1 MSYREE
7 EQFTSEKLDVGLW
20 KKILKMLLE
29 NKKNLFLALFFVLLE
44 AVIGVI
50 LPVLNRYAID
60 VFYQGHGSTETI
72 LKFTLLYGGLVA
84 VQAFL
89 IYEFIYRSGLIE
101 MDISYQIRQNVME
114 KLQTLPFSYY
124 DKTPTGWIM
133 ARMTSD
139 VSRLS
144 EILSWSFNDLVWGFL
159 VMILLL
165 IVMFTV
171 NWKLALIIL
180 VIVPMV
186 YFVSAW
192 FQKRILQN
200 YRSVRAEN
208 SKITHG
214 FSEGITGAKT
224 TKTMG
229 LEAIHYSEF
238 KNNTMAMRSKSIHAV
253 ILSALYMPL
262 ITLISSL
269 GNAGIIYVGGNMA
282 LQGVIQIGTL
292 ILFTQY
298 AERFFEPLRN
308 ISNVFAQ
315 LQMAQASAERVL
327 SLLEQ
332 DSTLVDRSDVIEKYG
347 TILNPNESVYEPIVG
362 DIEFKDVDFYYQASE
377 PILNKFNL
385 TVQPKQRIAL
395 VGETGSG
402 KSTIVNLICRFYEPI
417 SGSILIDG
425 VDYRERSIGWL
436 HSHLGYVLQAPHLFS
451 GSVRDN
457 IAYGKP
463 DASDEDVIKAS
474 KLVDAHRF
482 IMELEEGYQTDIGEG
497 GNRLSTGQKQ
507 LISFARAILV
517 DPSIF
522 ILDEA
527 TASIDTETEAIIQ
540 YAVETVLKEKTS
552 FIIAHRLSTIV
563 NADRILVI
571 DKGQILEDG
580 NHHSLMSQKGRYYEL
595 YMNQF
600 NEKNQT
606 NMMNTLTPI
615 SE

>member
-60 VFYQGHGSTETI
+60 VFYQGQGSTETI

-482 IMELEEGYQTDIGEG
+482 IMELEDGYQTDVGEG

-540 YAVETVLKEKTS
+540 NAVETVLKEKTS

>member
-238 KNNTMAMRSKSIHAV
+238 KNNTMEMRSKSIHAV

-332 DSTLVDRSDVIEKYG
+332 DSTLVDRPDVIEKYG

-482 IMELEEGYQTDIGEG
+482 IMELEDGYQTDVGEG

-540 YAVETVLKEKTS
+540 NAVETVLKEKTS

-595 YMNQF
+595 YMNQY

>member
-60 VFYQGHGSTETI
+60 VFYQGQGSTETI

-482 IMELEEGYQTDIGEG
+482 IMELEEGYQTDVGEG

>member
-1 MSYREE
+1 MSFREE
-7 EQFTSEKLDVGLW
+7 ESFTSDKLDLNLW
-20 KKILKMLLE
+20 KKIGKMLLE
-29 NKKNLFLALFFVLLE
+29 NKKNLILALVFVLGE
-44 AVIGVI
+44 AVIGVV
-50 LPVLNRYAID
+50 LPILNRYAID
-60 VFYQGHGSTETI
+60 VFYQGHGTNQDI
-72 LKFTLLYGGLVA
+72 IKFAILYGILVIF
-84 VQAFL
+84 QAFL

-101 MDISYQIRQNVME
+101 MDISYQIRQSVME
-114 KLQTLPFSYY
+114 KLQTLPFAYY

-159 VMILLL
+159 VMIMLL

-180 VIVPMV
+180 AIVPIV
-186 YFVSAW
+186 YFVSSW

-200 YRSVRAEN
+200 YRKVRAEN

-229 LEAIHYSEF
+229 LEGIHYSEF
-238 KNNTMAMRSKSIHAV
+238 KSNTMAMRSKSIHAV
-253 ILSALYMPL
+253 ILSALYMPI
-262 ITLISSL
+262 ITIISSL
-269 GNAGIIYVGGNMA
+269 GNAGIIYAGGNMA

-308 ISNVFAQ
+308 ITNVFAQ

-332 DSTLVDRSDVIEKYG
+332 ESNLVDRPDVIKKYG
-347 TILNPNESVYEPIVG
+347 TILNPNESVYEPIIG
-362 DIEFKDVDFYYQASE
+362 DIEFQNVDFYYQESE
-377 PILNKFNL
+377 PILKQFNL
-385 TVQPKQRIAL
+385 TVKPKQRIAL

-417 SGSILIDG
+417 NGSIMIDG

-451 GSVRDN
+451 GSVREN
-457 IAYGKP
+457 IAYGNP
-463 DASDEDVIKAS
+463 DATDDAVIAAA

-482 IMELEEGYQTDIGEG
+482 IIDLENGYQTDVGEG

-517 DPSIF
+517 NPSIF

-540 YAVETVLKEKTS
+540 NAVETVLKEKTS

-571 DKGQILEDG
+571 DKGEIIEDG
-580 NHHSLMSQKGRYYEL
+580 NHETLMNQKGRYYKL

-600 NEKNQT
+600 NERNETK
-606 NMMNTLTPI
+606 MMNKLTPI

>member
-7 EQFTSEKLDVGLW
+7 DQFTSEKLDVGLW

-332 DSTLVDRSDVIEKYG
+332 DSTLVDRPDVIEKYG

-482 IMELEEGYQTDIGEG
+482 IMELEDGYQTDVGEG

-540 YAVETVLKEKTS
+540 NAVETVLKEKTS

>member
-60 VFYQGHGSTETI
+60 VFYQGQGSTETI

-332 DSTLVDRSDVIEKYG
+332 DSTLVDCSDVIEKYG

-482 IMELEEGYQTDIGEG
+482 IMELEEGYQTDVGEG

-540 YAVETVLKEKTS
+540 YAVETALKEKTS

>member
-332 DSTLVDRSDVIEKYG
+332 DSTLVDRPDVIEKYG

-463 DASDEDVIKAS
+463 DASDEDVINAS

-482 IMELEEGYQTDIGEG
+482 IMELEDGYQTDVGEG

-540 YAVETVLKEKTS
+540 NAVETVLKEKTS

>member
-238 KNNTMAMRSKSIHAV
+238 KNNTMAMRSKSIHTV

-332 DSTLVDRSDVIEKYG
+332 DSTLVDRPDVIEKYG

-482 IMELEEGYQTDIGEG
+482 IMELEDGYQTDVGEG

-540 YAVETVLKEKTS
+540 NAVETVLKEKTS

>member
-20 KKILKMLLE
+20 KKILMMLLE
-29 NKKNLFLALFFVLLE
+29 NKKNLFLALFFVLFE
-44 AVIGVI
+44 AVIGII
-50 LPVLNRYAID
+50 LPILNRYAID
-60 VFYQGHGSTETI
+60 VFYQGQGSTEAI
-72 LKFTLLYGGLVA
+72 LKFALLYGGLVA

-114 KLQTLPFSYY
+114 KLQNLPFSYY

-159 VMILLL
+159 VMMMLLV
-165 IVMFTV
+165 VMFTV

-186 YFVSAW
+186 YFVSSW
-192 FQKRILQN
+192 FQKRILKN
-200 YRSVRAEN
+200 YRNVRAEN

-224 TKTMG
+224 TKSMG
-229 LEAIHYSEF
+229 LESIHYSEF

-253 ILSALYMPL
+253 ILSALYMPI
-262 ITLISSL
+262 ITIISSL

-332 DSTLVDRSDVIEKYG
+332 DSSLIDRPDVIEKYG
-347 TILNPNESVYEPIVG
+347 TILNPKESVYEPIVG
-362 DIEFKDVDFYYQASE
+362 NIEFKDVDFYYQASE
-377 PILNKFNL
+377 PILKNFNL
-385 TVQPKQRIAL
+385 TVEPKQRVAL

-417 SGSILIDG
+417 SGSIQIDG

-463 DASDEDVIKAS
+463 NASDEAVMRAA

-482 IMELEEGYQTDIGEG
+482 ITELEDGYQTDVGEG

-517 DPSIF
+517 NPSIF

-540 YAVETVLKEKTS
+540 NAVETVLKEKTS

-563 NADRILVI
+563 SADRILVI
-571 DKGQILEDG
+571 DKGTIIEDG
-580 NHHSLMSQKGRYYEL
+580 NHESLMNQKGRYYEL

-600 NEKNQT
+600 NEKNET
-606 NMMNTLTPI
+606 KIMNTLTPI
-615 SE
+615 SK

>member
-332 DSTLVDRSDVIEKYG
+332 DSTLVDRPDVIEKYG

-482 IMELEEGYQTDIGEG
+482 IMELEDGYQTDVGEG

-540 YAVETVLKEKTS
+540 NAVETVLKEKTS

-571 DKGQILEDG
+571 EKGQILEDG

>member
-332 DSTLVDRSDVIEKYG
+332 DSTLVDRPDVIEKYG

-482 IMELEEGYQTDIGEG
+482 IMELEDGYQTDVGEG

-507 LISFARAILV
+507 LISFARVILV

-540 YAVETVLKEKTS
+540 NAVETVLKEKTS

>member
-332 DSTLVDRSDVIEKYG
+332 DSTLVDRPDVIEKYG

-482 IMELEEGYQTDIGEG
+482 IMELEDGYQTDVGEG

-540 YAVETVLKEKTS
+540 NAVETVLKEKTS

>member
-171 NWKLALIIL
+171 NWKLSLIIL

-332 DSTLVDRSDVIEKYG
+332 DSTLVDRPDVIEKYG

-482 IMELEEGYQTDIGEG
+482 IMELEDGYQTDVGEG

-540 YAVETVLKEKTS
+540 NAVETVLKEKTS

>member
-60 VFYQGHGSTETI
+60 VFYQGQGSTETI

-362 DIEFKDVDFYYQASE
+362 DIEFKDVDFYYQASG

-482 IMELEEGYQTDIGEG
+482 IMELEEGYQTDVGEG

>member
-20 KKILKMLLE
+20 KKILMMLLE
-29 NKKNLFLALFFVLLE
+29 NKKNLFLALFFVLFE
-44 AVIGVI
+44 AVIGII
-50 LPVLNRYAID
+50 LPILNRYAID
-60 VFYQGHGSTETI
+60 VFYQGQGSTEAI
-72 LKFTLLYGGLVA
+72 LKFALLYGGLVA

-114 KLQTLPFSYY
+114 KLQNLPFSYY

-159 VMILLL
+159 VMMMLLV
-165 IVMFTV
+165 VMFTV

-186 YFVSAW
+186 YFVSSW
-192 FQKRILQN
+192 FQKRILKN
-200 YRSVRAEN
+200 YRNVRAEN

-224 TKTMG
+224 TKSMG
-229 LEAIHYSEF
+229 LESIHYSEF

-253 ILSALYMPL
+253 ILSALYMPI
-262 ITLISSL
+262 ITIISSL

-332 DSTLVDRSDVIEKYG
+332 DSSLIDRPDVIEKYG
-347 TILNPNESVYEPIVG
+347 TILNPKESVYEPIVG
-362 DIEFKDVDFYYQASE
+362 NIEFKDVDFYYQASE
-377 PILNKFNL
+377 PILKNFNL
-385 TVQPKQRIAL
+385 TVEPKQRVAL

-417 SGSILIDG
+417 SGSIRIDG

-463 DASDEDVIKAS
+463 NASDEAVMRAA

-482 IMELEEGYQTDIGEG
+482 ITELEDGYQTDVGEG

-517 DPSIF
+517 NPSIF

-540 YAVETVLKEKTS
+540 NAVETVLKEKTS

-563 NADRILVI
+563 SADRILVI
-571 DKGQILEDG
+571 DKGTIIEDG
-580 NHHSLMSQKGRYYEL
+580 NHESLMNQKGRYYEL

-600 NEKNQT
+600 NEKNET
-606 NMMNTLTPI
+606 KIMNTLTPI
-615 SE
+615 SK

>member
-20 KKILKMLLE
+20 KKILMMLLE
-29 NKKNLFLALFFVLLE
+29 NKKNLFLALFFVLFE
-44 AVIGVI
+44 AVIGII
-50 LPVLNRYAID
+50 LPILNRYAID
-60 VFYQGHGSTETI
+60 VFYQGQGSTEAI
-72 LKFTLLYGGLVA
+72 LKFALLYGGLVA

-114 KLQTLPFSYY
+114 KLQNLPFSYY

-159 VMILLL
+159 VMMMLLV
-165 IVMFTV
+165 VMFTV

-186 YFVSAW
+186 YFVSSW
-192 FQKRILQN
+192 FQKRILKN
-200 YRSVRAEN
+200 YRNVRAEN

-224 TKTMG
+224 TKSMG
-229 LEAIHYSEF
+229 LESIHYSEF

-253 ILSALYMPL
+253 ILSALYMPI
-262 ITLISSL
+262 ITIISSL

-332 DSTLVDRSDVIEKYG
+332 DSSLIDRPDVIEKYG
-347 TILNPNESVYEPIVG
+347 TILNPKESVYEPIVG
-362 DIEFKDVDFYYQASE
+362 NIEFKDVDFYYQASE
-377 PILNKFNL
+377 PILKNFNL
-385 TVQPKQRIAL
+385 TVEPKQRVAL

-417 SGSILIDG
+417 SGSIRIDG

-463 DASDEDVIKAS
+463 NASDEAVMRAA

-482 IMELEEGYQTDIGEG
+482 ITELEDGYQTDVGEG

-517 DPSIF
+517 NPSIF

-527 TASIDTETEAIIQ
+527 TASIDTETEEIIQ
-540 YAVETVLKEKTS
+540 NAVETVLKEKTS

-563 NADRILVI
+563 SADRILVI
-571 DKGQILEDG
+571 DKGTIIEDG
-580 NHHSLMSQKGRYYEL
+580 NHESLMNQKGRYYEL

-600 NEKNQT
+600 NEKNET
-606 NMMNTLTPI
+606 KIMNTLTPI
-615 SE
+615 SK

>member
-1 MSYREE
+1 MSNREE
-7 EQFTSEKLDVGLW
+7 EQFTSEKLDIGLW

-60 VFYQGHGSTETI
+60 VFYQGHGSTEAI
-72 LKFTLLYGGLVA
+72 IKFTLLYGGLVA
-84 VQAFL
+84 FQAFL

-159 VMILLL
+159 VMMMLL

-332 DSTLVDRSDVIEKYG
+332 DSTLVDRPDVIEKYG

-482 IMELEEGYQTDIGEG
+482 IMELEDGYQTDVGEG

-540 YAVETVLKEKTS
+540 NAVETVLKEKTS

>member
-20 KKILKMLLE
+20 KKILMMLLE
-29 NKKNLFLALFFVLLE
+29 NKKNLFLALFFVLFE
-44 AVIGVI
+44 AVIGII
-50 LPVLNRYAID
+50 LPILNRYAID
-60 VFYQGHGSTETI
+60 VFYQGQGSTEAI
-72 LKFTLLYGGLVA
+72 LKFALLYGGLVA

-114 KLQTLPFSYY
+114 KLQNLPFSYY

-159 VMILLL
+159 VMMMLLV
-165 IVMFTV
+165 VMFTV
-171 NWKLALIIL
+171 NWKLALIIV

-186 YFVSAW
+186 YFVSSW
-192 FQKRILQN
+192 FQKRILKN
-200 YRSVRAEN
+200 YRNVRAEN

-332 DSTLVDRSDVIEKYG
+332 DSTLVDRPDVIEKYG

-377 PILNKFNL
+377 PILKNFNL
-385 TVQPKQRIAL
+385 TVEPKQRVAL

-417 SGSILIDG
+417 SGSIRIDG

-463 DASDEDVIKAS
+463 NASDEAVMRAA

-482 IMELEEGYQTDIGEG
+482 ITELEDGYQTDVGEG

-517 DPSIF
+517 NPSIF

-540 YAVETVLKEKTS
+540 NAVETVLKEKTS

-563 NADRILVI
+563 SADRILVI
-571 DKGQILEDG
+571 DKGTIIEDG
-580 NHHSLMSQKGRYYEL
+580 NHESLMNQKGRYYEL

-600 NEKNQT
+600 NEKNET
-606 NMMNTLTPI
+606 KIMNTLTPI
-615 SE
+615 SK

>member
-29 NKKNLFLALFFVLLE
+29 NKKNLFLGLFFVLLE

-60 VFYQGHGSTETI
+60 VFYQGQGSTEMI

-159 VMILLL
+159 VMIMLL

-180 VIVPMV
+180 IIVPMV

-332 DSTLVDRSDVIEKYG
+332 DSTLVDRPDVIEKYG

-482 IMELEEGYQTDIGEG
+482 IMELEEGYQTDVGEG

>member
-192 FQKRILQN
+192 FQKRILEN

-332 DSTLVDRSDVIEKYG
+332 DSTLVDRPDVIEKYG

-482 IMELEEGYQTDIGEG
+482 IMELEDGYQTDVGEG

-540 YAVETVLKEKTS
+540 NAVETVLKEKTS

>member
-332 DSTLVDRSDVIEKYG
+332 DSTLVDHPDVIEKYG

-482 IMELEEGYQTDIGEG
+482 IMELEDGYQTDVGEG

-540 YAVETVLKEKTS
+540 NAVETVLKEKTS

>member
-1 MSYREE
+1 MSNREE

-60 VFYQGHGSTETI
+60 VFYQGHGSTEAI
-72 LKFTLLYGGLVA
+72 IKFTLLYGGLVA
-84 VQAFL
+84 FQAFL

-159 VMILLL
+159 VMMMLL

-238 KNNTMAMRSKSIHAV
+238 KNNTMAMRTKSIHAV

-327 SLLEQ
+327 SLLEE
-332 DSTLVDRSDVIEKYG
+332 DSTLVDRPDVIEKYG
-347 TILNPNESVYEPIVG
+347 TILNPNESVYEPIIG

-463 DASDEDVIKAS
+463 NATDEEVMNAS

-482 IMELEEGYQTDIGEG
+482 IMELEDGYQTDVGEG

-540 YAVETVLKEKTS
+540 NAVETVLKEKTS

-571 DKGQILEDG
+571 DKGRILEDG
-580 NHHSLMSQKGRYYEL
+580 NHQSLMSQKGRYYEL

>member
-332 DSTLVDRSDVIEKYG
+332 DSTLVDHPDVIEKYG

-385 TVQPKQRIAL
+385 TVRPKQRIAL

-482 IMELEEGYQTDIGEG
+482 IMELEDGYQTDVGEG

-540 YAVETVLKEKTS
+540 NAVETVLKEKTS

>member
-60 VFYQGHGSTETI
+60 VFYQGQGSTETI

-332 DSTLVDRSDVIEKYG
+332 DSTLVDRPDVIEKYG

-482 IMELEEGYQTDIGEG
+482 IMELEDGYQTDVGEG

-540 YAVETVLKEKTS
+540 NAVETVLKEKTS

>member
-1 MSYREE
+1 MSNREE

-60 VFYQGHGSTETI
+60 VFYQGHGSTEAI
-72 LKFTLLYGGLVA
+72 IKFTLLYGGLVA
-84 VQAFL
+84 FQAFL

-159 VMILLL
+159 VMMMLL

-327 SLLEQ
+327 SLLEE
-332 DSTLVDRSDVIEKYG
+332 DSTLVDRPDVIEKYG
-347 TILNPNESVYEPIVG
+347 TILNPNESVYEPIIG

-482 IMELEEGYQTDIGEG
+482 IMELEDGYQTDVGEG

-540 YAVETVLKEKTS
+540 NAVETVLKEKTS

>member
-1 MSYREE
+1 MSNREE

-60 VFYQGHGSTETI
+60 VFYQGHGSTEAI
-72 LKFTLLYGGLVA
+72 IKFTLLYGGLVA
-84 VQAFL
+84 FQAFL

-159 VMILLL
+159 VMMMLL

-238 KNNTMAMRSKSIHAV
+238 KNNTMAMRTKSIHAV

-327 SLLEQ
+327 SLLEE
-332 DSTLVDRSDVIEKYG
+332 DSTLVDRPDVIEKYG
-347 TILNPNESVYEPIVG
+347 TILNPNESVYEPIIG

-482 IMELEEGYQTDIGEG
+482 IMELEDGYQTDVGEG

-540 YAVETVLKEKTS
+540 NAVETVLKEKTS

>member
-20 KKILKMLLE
+20 KKILMMLLE
-29 NKKNLFLALFFVLLE
+29 NKKNLFLALFFVLFE
-44 AVIGVI
+44 AVIGII
-50 LPVLNRYAID
+50 LPILNRYAID
-60 VFYQGHGSTETI
+60 VFYQGQGSTEAI
-72 LKFTLLYGGLVA
+72 LKFALLYGGLVA

-114 KLQTLPFSYY
+114 KLQNLPFSYY

-159 VMILLL
+159 VMMMLLV
-165 IVMFTV
+165 VMFTV
-171 NWKLALIIL
+171 NWKLALIIV

-186 YFVSAW
+186 YFVSSW
-192 FQKRILQN
+192 FQKRILKN
-200 YRSVRAEN
+200 YRNVRAEN

-224 TKTMG
+224 TKSMG
-229 LEAIHYSEF
+229 LESIHYSEF

-253 ILSALYMPL
+253 ILSALYMPI
-262 ITLISSL
+262 ITIISSL

-332 DSTLVDRSDVIEKYG
+332 DSSLIDRPDVIEKYG
-347 TILNPNESVYEPIVG
+347 TILNPKESVYEPIVG
-362 DIEFKDVDFYYQASE
+362 NIEFKDVDFYYQASE
-377 PILNKFNL
+377 PILKNFNL
-385 TVQPKQRIAL
+385 TVEPKQRVAL

-417 SGSILIDG
+417 SGSIRIDG

-463 DASDEDVIKAS
+463 NASDEAVMRAA

-482 IMELEEGYQTDIGEG
+482 ITELEDGYQTDVGEG

-517 DPSIF
+517 NPSIF

-540 YAVETVLKEKTS
+540 NAVETVLKEKTS

-563 NADRILVI
+563 SADRILVI
-571 DKGQILEDG
+571 DKGTIIEDG
-580 NHHSLMSQKGRYYEL
+580 NHESLMNQKGRYYEL

-600 NEKNQT
+600 NEKNET
-606 NMMNTLTPI
+606 KIMNTLTPI
-615 SE
+615 SK

>member
-101 MDISYQIRQNVME
+101 MDISYQIRQNAME

-332 DSTLVDRSDVIEKYG
+332 DSTLVDRPDVIEKYG

-482 IMELEEGYQTDIGEG
+482 IMELEDGYQTDVGEG

-540 YAVETVLKEKTS
+540 NAVETVLKEKTS

>member
-332 DSTLVDRSDVIEKYG
+332 DSTLVDRPDVIEKYG

-425 VDYRERSIGWL
+425 VDYRDRSIGWL

-482 IMELEEGYQTDIGEG
+482 IMELEDGYQTDVGEG

>member
-1 MSYREE
+1 MSNREE

-60 VFYQGHGSTETI
+60 VFYQGHGSTKAI
-72 LKFTLLYGGLVA
+72 IKFTLLYGGLVA
-84 VQAFL
+84 FQAFL

-159 VMILLL
+159 VMMMLL

-238 KNNTMAMRSKSIHAV
+238 KNNTMAMRTKSIHAV

-327 SLLEQ
+327 SLLEE
-332 DSTLVDRSDVIEKYG
+332 DSTLVDRPDVIEKYG
-347 TILNPNESVYEPIVG
+347 TILNPNESVYEPIIG

-482 IMELEEGYQTDIGEG
+482 IMELEDGYQTDVGEG

-540 YAVETVLKEKTS
+540 NAVETVLKEKTS

>member
-60 VFYQGHGSTETI
+60 VFYQGQGSTETI

-332 DSTLVDRSDVIEKYG
+332 DSTLVDCSDVIEKYG

-482 IMELEEGYQTDIGEG
+482 IMELEDGYQTDVGEG

-540 YAVETVLKEKTS
+540 NAVETVLKEKTS

>member
-482 IMELEEGYQTDIGEG
+482 IMELEEGYQTDVGEG

>member
-60 VFYQGHGSTETI
+60 VFYQGQGSTETI

-332 DSTLVDRSDVIEKYG
+332 DSTLVDCSDVIEKYG

-482 IMELEEGYQTDIGEG
+482 IMELEEGYQTDVGEG

-552 FIIAHRLSTIV
+552 FIIAHRLSTIL

>member
-114 KLQTLPFSYY
+114 KLQTLLFSYY

-332 DSTLVDRSDVIEKYG
+332 DSTLVDRPDVIEKYG

-482 IMELEEGYQTDIGEG
+482 IMELEDGYQTDVGEG

-540 YAVETVLKEKTS
+540 NAVETVLKEKTS

>member
-60 VFYQGHGSTETI
+60 VFYQGQGSTETI

-332 DSTLVDRSDVIEKYG
+332 DSTLVDCSDVIEKYG

-482 IMELEEGYQTDIGEG
+482 IMELEEGYQTDVGEG

>member
-1 MSYREE
+1 MSNREE

-60 VFYQGHGSTETI
+60 VFYQGHGSTEAI
-72 LKFTLLYGGLVA
+72 IKFTLLYGGLVA
-84 VQAFL
+84 FQAFL

-114 KLQTLPFSYY
+114 KLQVLPFSYY

-159 VMILLL
+159 VMMMLL

-327 SLLEQ
+327 SLLEE
-332 DSTLVDRSDVIEKYG
+332 DSTLIDRSDVIEKYG
-347 TILNPNESVYEPIVG
+347 TILNPNESVYEPIIG

-377 PILNKFNL
+377 PILTKFNL

-463 DASDEDVIKAS
+463 NATDEEVMNAS

-482 IMELEEGYQTDIGEG
+482 IMELEDGYQTDVGEG

-540 YAVETVLKEKTS
+540 NAVETVLKEKTS

-571 DKGQILEDG
+571 DKGRILEDG
-580 NHHSLMSQKGRYYEL
+580 NHQSLMSQKGRYYEL

>member
-60 VFYQGHGSTETI
+60 VFYQGQGSTETI

-362 DIEFKDVDFYYQASE
+362 DIEFKDVDFYYQESE

-482 IMELEEGYQTDIGEG
+482 IMELEEGYQTDVGEG

>member
-60 VFYQGHGSTETI
+60 VFYQGQGSTETI

-200 YRSVRAEN
+200 YRSVRSEN

-332 DSTLVDRSDVIEKYG
+332 DSTLVDCSDVIEKYG

-482 IMELEEGYQTDIGEG
+482 IMELEEGYQTDVGEG